1 MELKNCD
8 QKIDNRLLFIFII
21 MIIALGGAI
30 EGFNSH
36 SLRFNNLWNL
46 IIPVISIY
54 YLYVVRIKL
63 GSILPLIVALV
74 IVLIWQIALYYKF
87 DGYNVLA
94 GRIYDVLF
102 AFIIIR
108 TLGIKKFF
116 FYIETSVVKLTRISL
131 FLWII
136 IVILPSIRD
145 LLSLYS
151 LPIYSVNTCGGTW
164 GFWGFASKLRE
175 GEGVIIRN
183 MGFAWEPGR
192 FSSIL
197 VITFLIHLFRN
208 RFMLFKKNFWV

>member
-74 IVLIWQIALYYKF
+74 IVL
-87 DGYNVLA
+87 
-94 GRIYDVLF
+94 
-102 AFIIIR
+102 
-108 TLGIKKFF
+108 
-116 FYIETSVVKLTRISL
+116 
-131 FLWII
+131 
-136 IVILPSIRD
+136 P
-145 LLSLYS
+145 
-151 LPIYSVNTCGGTW
+151 
-164 GFWGFASKLRE
+164 
-175 GEGVIIRN
+175 
-183 MGFAWEPGR
+183 
-192 FSSIL
+192 
-197 VITFLIHLFRN
+197 
-208 RFMLFKKNFWV
+208 

>member
-151 LPIYSVNTCGGTW
+151 LPIYSVNT
-164 GFWGFASKLRE
+164 
-175 GEGVIIRN
+175 
-183 MGFAWEPGR
+183 
-192 FSSIL
+192 
-197 VITFLIHLFRN
+197 
-208 RFMLFKKNFWV
+208 

>member
-8 QKIDNRLLFIFII
+8 QKIDNRLLVIFII

-63 GSILPLIVALV
+63 GSILSLIVALV

-136 IVILPSIRD
+136 IGS
-145 LLSLYS
+145 
-151 LPIYSVNTCGGTW
+151 N
-164 GFWGFASKLRE
+164 
-175 GEGVIIRN
+175 
-183 MGFAWEPGR
+183 
-192 FSSIL
+192 
-197 VITFLIHLFRN
+197 
-208 RFMLFKKNFWV
+208 KN